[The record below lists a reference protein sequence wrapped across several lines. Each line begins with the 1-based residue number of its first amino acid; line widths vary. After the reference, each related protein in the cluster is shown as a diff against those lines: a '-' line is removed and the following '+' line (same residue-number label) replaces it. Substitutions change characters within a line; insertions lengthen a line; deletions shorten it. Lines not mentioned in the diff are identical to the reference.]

1 MTDDEKLAIVAELY
15 ASTGAGDFD
24 TAERLLTDDF
34 FIIEA
39 EGLPMAGEYRGKT
52 ALRGLYAHVF
62 GTLKVA
68 DLEPEGMSVG
78 GDYVVNLISFRFEN
92 PDLASAQLAEVFR
105 FRGDKVCEIR
115 PYYFDPKPI
124 VDAWAYYSSSVAN

>member
-24 TAERLLTDDF
+24 TAESLLTDDF

-115 PYYFDPKPI
+115 PYYFHPKPI
-124 VDAWAYYSSSVAN
+124 VDAWAYYSNAAD

>member
-1 MTDDEKLAIVAELY
+1 MTDDEKLAIVNTLY

-24 TAERLLTDDF
+24 TAESLLTDDF

-68 DLEPEGMSVG
+68 DLEPEGMSIG

-124 VDAWAYYSSSVAN
+124 VDAWAYYSQKAD

>member
-1 MTDDEKLAIVAELY
+1 MTDDEKLTIVNTLY

-24 TAERLLTDDF
+24 TAESLLTDDF

-124 VDAWAYYSSSVAN
+124 VDAWAYYSNAAE

>member
-24 TAERLLTDDF
+24 TAESLLTDDF

-92 PDLASAQLAEVFR
+92 PVLASAQLAEVFR

-124 VDAWAYYSSSVAN
+124 VDAWAYYSNAAD

>member
-1 MTDDEKLAIVAELY
+1 MTDDEKLAIVNTLY

-24 TAERLLTDDF
+24 TAESLLTDDF

-39 EGLPMAGEYRGKT
+39 EGLPMAGEYRGRT

-124 VDAWAYYSSSVAN
+124 VDAWAYYSQKAD

>member
-24 TAERLLTDDF
+24 AAESLLTDDF

-124 VDAWAYYSSSVAN
+124 VDAWAYYSNAAD

>member
-1 MTDDEKLAIVAELY
+1 MTDDEKLAIVDELY
-15 ASTGAGDFD
+15 ASTGDGDFD
-24 TAERLLTDDF
+24 TAESLLTDDF

-124 VDAWAYYSSSVAN
+124 VDAWAYYSNAAD

>member
-1 MTDDEKLAIVAELY
+1 MTDYEKLAIVAELY

-24 TAERLLTDDF
+24 TAESLLTDDF

-92 PDLASAQLAEVFR
+92 HDLASAQLAEVFR

-124 VDAWAYYSSSVAN
+124 VDAWAYYSNAAD

>member
-1 MTDDEKLAIVAELY
+1 MTDDEKIAFVEQLY
-15 ASTGAGDFD
+15 ATTSAGDFD
-24 TAERLLTDDF
+24 TAETMLTDDF

-52 ALRGLYAHVF
+52 ALRELYAHVF

-68 DLEPEGMSVG
+68 DLEPEVMTAGD
-78 GDYVVNLISFRFEN
+78 DYVVNMVSFRFED
-92 PDLASAQLAEVFR
+92 PSLAPAQLAELFR
-105 FRGDKVCEIR
+105 FRDGKVCEIR

-124 VDAWAYYSSSVAN
+124 VDAWAHYTAG

>member
-1 MTDDEKLAIVAELY
+1 MTDDEKLAIVNTLY
-15 ASTGAGDFD
+15 ASTGKGDFD
-24 TAERLLTDDF
+24 TAESLLTDDF

-115 PYYFDPKPI
+115 PYYFDAKPI
-124 VDAWAYYSSSVAN
+124 VDAWAYYSQKAD

>member
-1 MTDDEKLAIVAELY
+1 MTDDEKLTIVNTLY

-24 TAERLLTDDF
+24 TAESLLTDDF

-115 PYYFDPKPI
+115 PYYFDAKPI
-124 VDAWAYYSSSVAN
+124 VDAWAYYSQKAD

>member
-24 TAERLLTDDF
+24 TAESLLTDDF

-92 PDLASAQLAEVFR
+92 TDLASAQLAEVFR

-124 VDAWAYYSSSVAN
+124 VDAWAYYSNAAD

>member
-24 TAERLLTDDF
+24 TAESLLTDDF

-124 VDAWAYYSSSVAN
+124 VDAWAYYSRVAD

>member
-24 TAERLLTDDF
+24 TAESLLTDDF

-124 VDAWAYYSSSVAN
+124 VDAWAYYSNAAD

>member
-1 MTDDEKLAIVAELY
+1 MTDDEKLAIVATLY

-24 TAERLLTDDF
+24 TAEGLLTDDF

-124 VDAWAYYSSSVAN
+124 VDAWAYYSSAAD

>member
-24 TAERLLTDDF
+24 TAESLLTDDF

-78 GDYVVNLISFRFEN
+78 GGYVVNLISFRFEN

-124 VDAWAYYSSSVAN
+124 VDAWAYYSNAAD

>member
-1 MTDDEKLAIVAELY
+1 MTDDEKLAIVAKLY

-24 TAERLLTDDF
+24 TAEMLLTDDF

-92 PDLASAQLAEVFR
+92 PDLASAQLAEGFR
-105 FRGDKVCEIR
+105 FRDDKVCEIR

-124 VDAWAYYSSSVAN
+124 VDAWAYYSSAAD

>member
-39 EGLPMAGEYRGKT
+39 DGLPMAGEYRGKT

-124 VDAWAYYSSSVAN
+124 VDAWAYYSSAAE

>member
-1 MTDDEKLAIVAELY
+1 MTDDEKLAIVNTLY
-15 ASTGAGDFD
+15 ESTGQGDFD
-24 TAERLLTDDF
+24 TAESLLTDDF

-115 PYYFDPKPI
+115 PYYFDAKPI
-124 VDAWAYYSSSVAN
+124 VDAWAYYSQKAD

>member
-124 VDAWAYYSSSVAN
+124 VDAWAYYSAAAD

>member
-1 MTDDEKLAIVAELY
+1 MTADEKLAIVAELY

-39 EGLPMAGEYRGKT
+39 DGLPMAGEYRGKT

-124 VDAWAYYSSSVAN
+124 VDAWAYYSSAAD

>member
-115 PYYFDPKPI
+115 PYYFDPRPI
-124 VDAWAYYSSSVAN
+124 VDAWAYYSAAAD

>member
-1 MTDDEKLAIVAELY
+1 MTDDEKLTIVNTLY

-24 TAERLLTDDF
+24 TAESLLTDDF

-52 ALRGLYAHVF
+52 ALRGLYAHVL

-68 DLEPEGMSVG
+68 DLEPEGMSIG

-124 VDAWAYYSSSVAN
+124 VDAWAYYSQKAD

>member
-24 TAERLLTDDF
+24 TAESLLTDDF

-78 GDYVVNLISFRFEN
+78 GDYLVNLISFRFEN

-124 VDAWAYYSSSVAN
+124 VDAWAYYSNAAD

>member
-24 TAERLLTDDF
+24 TAESLLTDDF

-124 VDAWAYYSSSVAN
+124 VDAWAYYSAAAD

>member
-124 VDAWAYYSSSVAN
+124 VDAWAYYSNSVAD

>member
-68 DLEPEGMSVG
+68 NLEPEGMSVG

-124 VDAWAYYSSSVAN
+124 VDAWAYYSAAAD

>member
-24 TAERLLTDDF
+24 TAESLLTDDF

-39 EGLPMAGEYRGKT
+39 DGLPMAGEYRGKT

-124 VDAWAYYSSSVAN
+124 VDAWAYYSNAAD

>member
-24 TAERLLTDDF
+24 TAEGLLTDDF

-68 DLEPEGMSVG
+68 DLGPEGMYVG

-124 VDAWAYYSSSVAN
+124 VDAWAYYSSAAD

>member
-24 TAERLLTDDF
+24 TAESLLTDDF

-115 PYYFDPKPI
+115 PYYFAPTPI
-124 VDAWAYYSSSVAN
+124 VDAWAYYSSAAE